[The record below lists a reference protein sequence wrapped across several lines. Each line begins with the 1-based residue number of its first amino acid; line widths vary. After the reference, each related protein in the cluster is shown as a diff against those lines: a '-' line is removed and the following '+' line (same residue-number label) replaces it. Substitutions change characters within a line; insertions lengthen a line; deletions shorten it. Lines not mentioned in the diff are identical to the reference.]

1 MELPGRDMSKIP
13 HPFVIETMETLED
26 LTYEQKSKVWFIHMN
41 HTNPLLDGDSLESKL
56 VFDKGFRVATQRLRL
71 PL

>member
-1 MELPGRDMSKIP
+1 MSKIP
-13 HPFVIETMETLED
+13 HPFVTETMEMLKD

-41 HTNPLLDGDSLESKL
+41 HTNPLLDGDSLESKIAS
-56 VFDKGFRVATQRLRL
+56 DKGFRVATEGLRL

>member
-1 MELPGRDMSKIP
+1 MEMLK
-13 HPFVIETMETLED
+13 D

-56 VFDKGFRVATQRLRL
+56 ASDKGFRVATEGLWL